1 MFLTRYV
8 HEQSKT
14 ISAMNSKRK
23 DQCTF
28 GSTLVLAGYSLD
40 ATSELPET
48 STPNGSNVSQKGY
61 KRE

>member
-1 MFLTRYV
+1 
-8 HEQSKT
+8 
-14 ISAMNSKRK
+14 MNSKRK